1 MSPVHLRGIIYML
14 LAALPVWIAWL
25 TDAVELLL
33 ADKPVM
39 MHALV
44 WALLICSSLYQALLA
59 LRAFIDGTAERAK
72 QEPKPTEEH
81 EGNKER

>member
-1 MSPVHLRGIIYML
+1 ML

-25 TDAVELLL
+25 TDAVGLLL

-59 LRAFIDGTAERAK
+59 LRAFIDGASERAK
-72 QEPKPTEEH
+72 QQEPKPTEASK
-81 EGNKER
+81 GNDGP

>member
-1 MSPVHLRGIIYML
+1 ML

-44 WALLICSSLYQALLA
+44 WALLICNSLYQALLA

-72 QEPKPTEEH
+72 QQEPKLTEPSK
-81 EGNKER
+81 GNDGP